1 MSVKV
6 HISYTEEGEELEFLT
21 LLKPVLD
28 RFKVKK
34 SVDKPQSK
42 HLYFIPRKTKK
53 DHTSA

>member
-21 LLKPVLD
+21 LLKPVLG

-34 SVDKPQSK
+34 SVDKPPFK
-42 HLYFIPRKTKK
+42 HLYFVSRKTKK